1 MSELSKFLEHAGKL
15 VERLEA
21 LLPAVQPPV
30 NWDAGIAF
38 RWRKSGGRGHIQVVR
53 HPHKIRLSD
62 LCDIDRQKALIER
75 NTRQFVSGLPA
86 NNVLLTGARG
96 TGKSSLVKALL
107 AKFHRQGLRLIEV
120 DKHDLIDLA
129 DIVDQISAHNERFII
144 FCDDLSFEAA
154 EAGYKALKV
163 VLDGSISATSENVL
177 IYATSNR
184 RHLMPEY
191 MQENLEYKHVG
202 EEIHPGETSE
212 EKISLSERFGLWVS
226 FYPFDQDDY
235 LGIVEHWLAELGCS
249 PREIAATHEEALQW
263 ALSRGSRSGRV
274 AWQFARDVSG
284 RLRAASAARAKH
296 G

>member
-1 MSELSKFLEHAGKL
+1 MTELSNFLQRAEAL
-15 VERLEA
+15 LARLEV

-30 NWDAGIAF
+30 DWGASIAF
-38 RWRKSGGRGHIQVVR
+38 RWRKTGGHGHLRPVA
-53 HPHKIRLSD
+53 HPHKIRLTD
-62 LCDIDRQKALIER
+62 LSGVDRQKHLIEQ
-75 NTRQFVSGLPA
+75 NTRQFVHGLPA

-96 TGKSSLVKALL
+96 TGKSSLVKAVLT
-107 AKFHRQGLRLIEV
+107 KFHRQGLRLIEV
-120 DKHDLIDLA
+120 DKHDLVDLP
-129 DIVDQISAHNERFII
+129 DIVDQISSRTERFII

-235 LGIVEHWLAELGCS
+235 LAIVSHWLAELGCS
-249 PREIAATHEEALQW
+249 PREIEATHEEALQW

-274 AWQFARDVSG
+274 AWQFARDASG
-284 RLRAASAARAKH
+284 RLRAASTARAKR